1 MSKIT
6 ILSRNCTTFSP
17 SKELDEGAFRQ
28 SLQRFVD
35 SGIVVFLASGG
46 SGEANSLSRDELR
59 RVYAIGVDVCRGKIP
74 VYANIPEVRSA
85 AEAIAFSQLAIEAGV
100 DVVNLYGP
108 ASMHG
113 YRPTDAELNAY
124 FDEVL
129 SAIKHPVVIAPNPT
143 QGYTPKPALIA
154 GVCDRYRQVGAVN
167 LVGLSGDAY
176 FLQLRELV
184 SSDIAL
190 NVPLPGSLNMLSLG
204 ATGLIC
210 NLSNI
215 IPRTVRRYVDLYES
229 GDFDELGRVYADLE
243 RFNRYVET
251 WPGARWQKMAL
262 RVLKLPGGEG
272 GLRLPYLM
280 PPDEEVQRFADG
292 LLRLGLPEIDELARE
307 AAREPAVIG

>member
-17 SKELDEGAFRQ
+17 TKELDEDAFRQ

-35 SGIVVFLASGG
+35 SRIVVFLASGG
-46 SGEANSLSRDELR
+46 SGEANSLSLDELR
-59 RVYAIGVDVCRGKIP
+59 RVYAIGVDVGRGKIP

-85 AEAIAFSQLAIEAGV
+85 ADAIALSQLAIEAGV

-108 ASMHG
+108 ASLHG

-129 SAIKHPVVIAPNPT
+129 TTIKHPVVVAPNPT

-154 GVCDRYRQVGAVN
+154 AVCDRYHQVEAVN
-167 LVGLSGDAY
+167 LVGLAGDGY

-184 SSDIAL
+184 KSDIAL
-190 NVPLPGSLNMLSLG
+190 NVPLPGSLNMLTLG

-215 IPRTVRRYVDLYES
+215 IPKTVRRYVDLYES
-229 GDFDELGRVYADLE
+229 GDLDELGRVYADLE

-251 WPGARWQKMAL
+251 WSGARWQKMAL

-280 PPDEEVQRFADG
+280 PPDDEVQRFADG
-292 LLRLGLPEIDELARE
+292 MMRLGLSEIDELARE
-307 AAREPAVIG
+307 AARVPAAIG